1 MARLAKS
8 CTIDE
13 PISACIARQVPN
25 GDILAQRIA
34 TPLVMAGYLLAKHKQ
49 ILIRR

>member
-1 MARLAKS
+1 MARLAS
-8 CTIDE
+8 DYTIDE
-13 PISACIARQVPN
+13 RISMCIARQVPN

-34 TPLVMAGYLLAKHKQ
+34 APLVMAGYLLVKHKQ